1 MKIVRTNPL
10 DSYLDIEAVV
20 QAAKDLECDAVHPGY
35 GFLAENA
42 AFVHRLEEE
51 GITFIGPA
59 AEVITL
65 LGDKIEARAAME
77 AAGPPHRQRQQ
88 RAHQRS
94 QAWPRPL
101 PTTSDIRSSSRRPRA
116 GGGIGMQIVNAADE
130 FEGALRSVSEP
141 CEISLWRRPRLR

>member
-1 MKIVRTNPL
+1 MKFRTNPSTVTSTSRL
-10 DSYLDIEAVV
+10 SCRRQRISSAT
-20 QAAKDLECDAVHPGY
+20 VHHRY

-77 AAGPPHRQRQQ
+77 AAGLYRQRQQ
-88 RAHQRS
+88 
-94 QAWPRPL
+94 
-101 PTTSDIRSSSRRPRA
+101 
-116 GGGIGMQIVNAADE
+116 
-130 FEGALRSVSEP
+130 
-141 CEISLWRRPRLR
+141 